1 MRRGIAVALVLA
13 GCLGAVQARGQ
24 SDSSGQAKAK
34 KNAATQGQAPAQ
46 THALSATARLDFVSP
61 HRTQPP
67 ADANPFPG
75 DTTNVPVMPTT
86 ITPDVPAASPDE
98 AVDKMAAPFEDLDP
112 VKSPDTADGGTDIVE
127 GRESS
132 SDIKSMDS
140 LLPTPGD
147 DEPTG
152 KGKHK
157 NDALAG
163 PPKETSKEDIS
174 VGQYYLDNKNWKAAL
189 SRFQSAMVLAPD
201 EPEENRHLG
210 NFAEAKA
217 NYQKVVDYD
226 PDSKHGKD
234 AKKALKEPELA
245 NAAPAK

>member
-13 GCLGAVQARGQ
+13 GCLGAGLAQGQ
-24 SDSSGQAKAK
+24 SDSSGQAKTK
-34 KNAATQGQAPAQ
+34 KNAAAQGQAPA
-46 THALSATARLDFVSP
+46 ATP
-61 HRTQPP
+61 PP

-75 DTTNVPVMPTT
+75 DITNVPVMPKSL
-86 ITPDVPAASPDE
+86 TPDVPAASPDE
-98 AVDKMAAPFEDLDP
+98 AVDKMAAPFDDLDP
-112 VKSPDTADGGTDIVE
+112 VKSPDTADGGTDIVQ

-147 DEPTG
+147 DDAPTG
-152 KGKHK
+152 KHK
-157 NDALAG
+157 KKGDAIEGA
-163 PPKETSKEDIS
+163 PKETSKEDIS

-201 EPEENRHLG
+201 EPEVYWGLAEANRHLG

-226 PDSKHGKD
+226 PDSKHAKD

-245 NAAPAK
+245 NAAAAK

>member
-13 GCLGAVQARGQ
+13 GCLGAVQAWGQ
-24 SDSSGQAKAK
+24 ADSSGQAKTK

-46 THALSATARLDFVSP
+46 T
-61 HRTQPP
+61 QPP

-75 DTTNVPVMPTT
+75 DTKNVPVMPTT

-112 VKSPDTADGGTDIVE
+112 VKSPDTADGGTDIVQ

-174 VGQYYLDNKNWKAAL
+174 VGNYYLDNKNWKAAL

-201 EPEENRHLG
+201 EPEIYWGLAEANRHLG
-210 NFAEAKA
+210 NFVEAKA

-226 PDSKHGKD
+226 PDSKHGKE

-245 NAAPAK
+245 NAAAK

>member
-46 THALSATARLDFVSP
+46 
-61 HRTQPP
+61 TQPP

-174 VGQYYLDNKNWKAAL
+174 VGNYYLDNKNWKAAL

-201 EPEENRHLG
+201 EPEIYWGLAEANRHLG
-210 NFAEAKA
+210 NFVEAKA

-226 PDSKHGKD
+226 PDSKHGKE

-245 NAAPAK
+245 NAAAK

>member
-13 GCLGAVQARGQ
+13 GCLGAVQAWGQ
-24 SDSSGQAKAK
+24 ADSSGQAKTK

-46 THALSATARLDFVSP
+46 T
-61 HRTQPP
+61 QPP

-75 DTTNVPVMPTT
+75 DTKNVPVMPTT

-112 VKSPDTADGGTDIVE
+112 VKSPDTADGGTDIVQ

-174 VGQYYLDNKNWKAAL
+174 VGNYYLDNKNWKAAL

-201 EPEENRHLG
+201 EPEIYWGLAEANRHLG
-210 NFAEAKA
+210 NFVEAKA

-226 PDSKHGKD
+226 PDSKHGKE

-245 NAAPAK
+245 NAAAAK

>member
-46 THALSATARLDFVSP
+46 T
-61 HRTQPP
+61 QPP

-75 DTTNVPVMPTT
+75 DTKNVPVMPTT

-112 VKSPDTADGGTDIVE
+112 VKSPDTADGGTDIVQ

-174 VGQYYLDNKNWKAAL
+174 VGNYYLDNKNWKAAL

-201 EPEENRHLG
+201 EPEIYWGLAEANRHLG
-210 NFAEAKA
+210 NFVEAKA

-226 PDSKHGKD
+226 PDSKHGKE

-245 NAAPAK
+245 NAAAK

>member
-13 GCLGAVQARGQ
+13 GCLGAVQAWGQ
-24 SDSSGQAKAK
+24 ADSSGQAKTK

-46 THALSATARLDFVSP
+46 T
-61 HRTQPP
+61 QPP

-75 DTTNVPVMPTT
+75 DTKNVPVMPTT

-174 VGQYYLDNKNWKAAL
+174 VGNYYLDNKNWKAAL

-201 EPEENRHLG
+201 EPEIYWGLAEANRHLG
-210 NFAEAKA
+210 NFVEAKA

-226 PDSKHGKD
+226 PDSKHGKE

-245 NAAPAK
+245 NAAAK

>member
-24 SDSSGQAKAK
+24 ADSSGQAKTK

-46 THALSATARLDFVSP
+46 T
-61 HRTQPP
+61 QPP

-75 DTTNVPVMPTT
+75 DTKNVPVMPTT

-112 VKSPDTADGGTDIVE
+112 VKSPDTADGGTDIVQ

-163 PPKETSKEDIS
+163 PPKETSKEDII
-174 VGQYYLDNKNWKAAL
+174 VGNYYLDNKNWKAAL

-201 EPEENRHLG
+201 EPEIYWGLAEANRHLG
-210 NFAEAKA
+210 NFVEAKA

-226 PDSKHGKD
+226 PDSKHGKE

-245 NAAPAK
+245 NAAAK

>member
-13 GCLGAVQARGQ
+13 GCLGAVQAWGQ
-24 SDSSGQAKAK
+24 ADSSGQAKTK

-46 THALSATARLDFVSP
+46 T
-61 HRTQPP
+61 QPP

-75 DTTNVPVMPTT
+75 DTKNVPVMPTT

-112 VKSPDTADGGTDIVE
+112 VKSPDTADGGTDIVQ

-174 VGQYYLDNKNWKAAL
+174 VGNYYLDNKNWKAAL

-201 EPEENRHLG
+201 EPEIYWGLAEANRHLG

-226 PDSKHGKD
+226 PDSKHGKE

-245 NAAPAK
+245 NAAAK

>member
-13 GCLGAVQARGQ
+13 GCLGAVQAWGQ
-24 SDSSGQAKAK
+24 ADSSGQAKTK

-46 THALSATARLDFVSP
+46 T
-61 HRTQPP
+61 QPP

-75 DTTNVPVMPTT
+75 DTKNVPVMPTT

-112 VKSPDTADGGTDIVE
+112 VKSPDTADGGTDIVQ

-174 VGQYYLDNKNWKAAL
+174 VGNYYLDNKNWKAAL

-201 EPEENRHLG
+201 EPEIYWGLAEANRYLG

-226 PDSKHGKD
+226 PDSKHGKE

-245 NAAPAK
+245 NAAAAK

>member
-13 GCLGAVQARGQ
+13 GCLGAGVARGQ
-24 SDSSGQAKAK
+24 ADNSGHAKTK
-34 KNAATQGQAPAQ
+34 KNAAAQGQSPA
-46 THALSATARLDFVSP
+46 A
-61 HRTQPP
+61 TQPP

-75 DTTNVPVMPTT
+75 DTTNVPVMPTS

-98 AVDKMAAPFEDLDP
+98 AVDKMAAPFDDLDP
-112 VKSPDTADGGTDIVE
+112 VKSPDTADAADAGTDIVQ

-140 LLPTPGD
+140 LLPAPGD

-163 PPKETSKEDIS
+163 PPKETSKEDIN

-201 EPEENRHLG
+201 EPEVYWGLAEANRHLG

-217 NYQKVVDYD
+217 NYQKVIDYD
-226 PDSKHGKD
+226 PDSKHAKD
-234 AKKALKEPELA
+234 AKKALKEPELG
-245 NAAPAK
+245 NAAAAK

>member
-46 THALSATARLDFVSP
+46 T
-61 HRTQPP
+61 QPP
-67 ADANPFPG
+67 ADANPLPG
-75 DTTNVPVMPTT
+75 DTTNVPVLPTT

-201 EPEENRHLG
+201 EPEVYWGLAEANRHLG

-217 NYQKVVDYD
+217 NYQKVIDYD
-226 PDSKHGKD
+226 PDSKHAKD

-245 NAAPAK
+245 NAAAAK

>member
-24 SDSSGQAKAK
+24 ADSSGQAKTK

-46 THALSATARLDFVSP
+46 T
-61 HRTQPP
+61 QPP

-75 DTTNVPVMPTT
+75 DTKNVPVMPTT

-112 VKSPDTADGGTDIVE
+112 VKSPDTADGGTDIVQ

-174 VGQYYLDNKNWKAAL
+174 VGNYYLDNKKWKAAL

-201 EPEENRHLG
+201 EPEIYWGLAEANRHLG
-210 NFAEAKA
+210 NFVEAKA

-226 PDSKHGKD
+226 PDSKHGKE

-245 NAAPAK
+245 NAAAK

>member
-46 THALSATARLDFVSP
+46 
-61 HRTQPP
+61 TQPP

-174 VGQYYLDNKNWKAAL
+174 VCQYYLDNKNWKAAL

-201 EPEENRHLG
+201 EPEIYWGLAEANRHLG
-210 NFAEAKA
+210 NFAEAKV